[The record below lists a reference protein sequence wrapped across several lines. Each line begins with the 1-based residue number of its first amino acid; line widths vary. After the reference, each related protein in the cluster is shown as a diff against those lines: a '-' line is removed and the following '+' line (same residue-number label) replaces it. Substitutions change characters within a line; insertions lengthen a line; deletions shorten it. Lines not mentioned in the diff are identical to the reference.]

1 MKRPQ
6 LVRLFLIGLMVLFGF
21 AFAPPAA
28 VFAGPPVDPA
38 TLNPPPPPE
47 FNPTC
52 EAVGRGTICHL
63 AFTDPPIA
71 EGTGIICGSGASS
84 YEVFMN
90 ATRSV
95 VGRRYYDR
103 DRNLTQRHFREV
115 LAGTFSNPLTHTA
128 VSFDQGD
135 TIVHDLAVPGDGDTG
150 TETVT
155 GSIRLHVL
163 HGGIVLID
171 AGRTIN
177 AADGTLLT
185 EAGQH
190 PFAAYFVFGDT
201 SALQPLCAA
210 LE

>member
-1 MKRPQ
+1 
-6 LVRLFLIGLMVLFGF
+6 
-21 AFAPPAA
+21 
-28 VFAGPPVDPA
+28 
-38 TLNPPPPPE
+38 
-47 FNPTC
+47 
-52 EAVGRGTICHL
+52 VGRGTICHL

-71 EGTGIICGSGASS
+71 EGTGIVCGGGASS
-84 YEVFMN
+84 FEVFMN

-115 LAGTFSNPLTHTA
+115 LAGTFTNPLTHAT

-135 TIVHDLAVPGDGDTG
+135 TVIHDLAVPGDSSTG

-155 GSIRLHVL
+155 GAMRLHL
-163 HGGIVLID
+163 LQGGIVLID

-201 SALQPLCAA
+201 AALQPLCAA
-210 LE
+210 LA